1 MIYFY
6 LLLLS
11 QSCTKMS
18 VLSLQSTKNIW
29 PQMQIPSL
37 NFKTFLNIRIKTTS
51 KPKQLLQLWSPRIM
65 FLYGFLKDNEW
76 EFDSYFTFEAK
87 QALRSCFRIQLDKLK
102 CSVCT
107 KNCFYDT
114 NSSNC
119 SKCFVLFHNKCI
131 NLQRSRKTW
140 KCVNC

>member
-1 MIYFY
+1 MV
-6 LLLLS
+6 
-11 QSCTKMS
+11 TN
-18 VLSLQSTKNIW
+18 KN
-29 PQMQIPSL
+29 
-37 NFKTFLNIRIKTTS
+37 NEAEEENID
-51 KPKQLLQLWSPRIM
+51 LC
-65 FLYGFLKDNEW
+65 FLKDNEW
-76 EFDSYFTFEAK
+76 ESDSYFTFEAK

-107 KNCFYDT
+107 KNCFFDS

-131 NLQRSRKTW
+131 NLQRSRITW